1 MANYTPSNLVTAQAK
16 LIQNFES
23 NEKRYIEPVTFNSIK
38 RTSQIMFPNSRE
50 LRVREDRAIEA
61 YYKTRTSRSLGTGR
75 SHNHTGNRGDSAI
88 LSPSWTTYNDVFETT
103 LKGADN
109 NIYTADELL
118 TNELENVFINMI
130 EGHEQ
135 IATEFLFNNR
145 SQVNDNESGGAF
157 DPSNNV
163 FEISEASEGNTA
175 IQISKIMMYNNAFS
189 GSYTVYCDSDSFRK
203 FNYQANQGVSNDQ
216 NLSFQFSGLTFVHSN
231 KMDALASG
239 LGYDSGFWAVVPEG
253 SVAVLDWIPIQ
264 NRNGHEDSE
273 GMYGQITN
281 PIDGLSYAVHSYK
294 ERIDGTSV
302 NGYTQDVKTEWEASI
317 DLAFEFAPST
327 TANSTPILA
336 CAYVA

>member
-50 LRVREDRAIEA
+50 LRVREDRAIDA
-61 YYKTRTSRSLGTGR
+61 YYKTRTSRALGTGR
-75 SHNHTGNRGDSAI
+75 AHDHTGSRGDSAI
-88 LSPSWTTYNDVFETT
+88 LSPSWITYSDKFVTT

-109 NIYTADELL
+109 NIYSADELL

-145 SQVNDNESGGAF
+145 SQVNTNTSGGAF
-157 DPSNNV
+157 DGVNFV
-163 FEISEASEGNTA
+163 FEIAEATEGNTA
-175 IQISKIMMYNNAFS
+175 IQISKIMMHNNAFS
-189 GSYTVYCDSDSFRK
+189 GSYTVYCDSDAFRK
-203 FNYQANQGVSNDQ
+203 FNFQANQGVSNDT
-216 NLSFQFSGLTFVHSN
+216 NLAFQFSGMTFVHST

-239 LGYDSGFWAVVPEG
+239 LGYDKGLWAVVPEG
-253 SVAVLDWIPIQ
+253 SVAVLDWIPVQ
-264 NRNGHEDSE
+264 NRAGHEDTE
-273 GMYGQITN
+273 GMYGQIAN

-294 ERIDGTSV
+294 ERIDGTSI

-327 TANSTPILA
+327 TANSTPIL
-336 CAYVA
+336 VAALV

>member
-50 LRVREDRAIEA
+50 LRVREDRAINA

-75 SHNHTGNRGDSAI
+75 AHNHTGSRGDSAI
-88 LSPSWTTYNDVFETT
+88 LSPSWITYSDEFVTT

-109 NIYTADELL
+109 NIYSADELL

-135 IATEFLFNNR
+135 IATDFLFNNR
-145 SQVNDNESGGAF
+145 SQVNTNTSGGGF
-157 DPSNNV
+157 DGVNFV
-163 FEISEASEGNTA
+163 FEISEASEGDTA
-175 IQISKIMMYNNAFS
+175 IQISKIMMHNNAFS
-189 GSYTVYCDSDSFRK
+189 GSYTVYCDSESFRK

-216 NLSFQFSGLTFVHSN
+216 NLAFQFSGMTFVHST
-231 KMDALASG
+231 KMDALAAG
-239 LGYDSGFWAVVPEG
+239 LGYTTGFWAVVPEG
-253 SVAVLDWIPIQ
+253 SVAVLDWIPVQ
-264 NRNGHEDSE
+264 NRAGYEDSE

-294 ERIDGTSV
+294 ERIDGTSI